1 MSIRTEI
8 ERINAN
14 IASAYSAV
22 QEKGGG
28 IPEQANSAN
37 LAMAIQAIPAS
48 SGGGSP
54 TNVEWRSVTLPQ
66 SDWSDGTQTI
76 QVPGVLADETKQLIQ
91 PTPTIASQR
100 DYYKSGILCT
110 AQATGELTFTTPREP
125 TADIDL
131 IVVITSLVSGSSS
144 TEPEP
149 DEPEP
154 AYRIIGVMWD
164 SSDDSTALTRLTPE
178 TDPNRYVNTTIK
190 TDPVAAV
197 GTGSGSS
204 PFDKYYPWSDMEQ
217 YNIGTNSVLYKRGDA
232 EFSQTA
238 YDTMVYIPK
247 FYYKVINDGTKWYW
261 YVSSN
266 QLFDF
271 EKHPGSERY
280 VGRYHGS
287 SRTFYP
293 NTETLSIN
301 SDIVPYAPGATNT
314 YTSRSGTTPAVG
326 MTRATGR
333 TYSHNR
339 GDNWWL
345 FDIATLSAI
354 QLLYLVEYA
363 DWNSQA
369 KIGRGIVDDT
379 SAHVS
384 GETDLMVYH
393 TGRAEGEDG
402 YTAVQYRWIEN
413 PFGNVFSW
421 VDGLEASNLTYY
433 IAINTNSSATSTGIS
448 MSTTNGYI
456 SNIKYSSEFPWSF
469 IPSEKDGSNNIK
481 IPDAALGNQ
490 TLSAVTPYLPSYN
503 RDSVS
508 GGCFGLGDNAGMFC
522 YWFPDKSVSDA
533 HVGSRLIY
541 IP

>member
-1 MSIRTEI
+1 MQKFLDENGFSR
-8 ERINAN
+8 AWSN
-14 IASAYSAV
+14 IKEYIGSELGA
-22 QEKGGG
+22 
-28 IPEQANSAN
+28 
-37 LAMAIQAIPAS
+37 LPA
-48 SGGGSP
+48 GGSP
-54 TNVEWRSVTLPQ
+54 SNGAGRSVTLLQ
-66 SDWSDGTQTI
+66 SEWSDGVQTVS
-76 QVPGVLADETKQLIQ
+76 VPGVLADETKQLIQ
-91 PTPTIASQR
+91 PTPTTTSQS

-110 AQATGELTFTTPREP
+110 AQAAGELTFTALREP
-125 TADIDL
+125 EADIDL
-131 IVVITSLVSGSSS
+131 IVVITSLVGSSSS
-144 TEPEP
+144 TEPEEP
-149 DEPEP
+149 EVPEP

-178 TDPNRYVNTTIK
+178 TDPNHYVNTTIK
-190 TDPVAAV
+190 TEPVAAV
-197 GTGSGSS
+197 GTGNGSS

-217 YNIGTNSVLYKRGDA
+217 YNIGTSSVLYKRGDS
-232 EFSQTA
+232 EFSQTE

-247 FYYKVINDGTKWYW
+247 FYYNVINDGTKWYW
-261 YVSSN
+261 YVSTN

-280 VGRYHGS
+280 VGRYEGS
-287 SRTFYP
+287 QRTFYP
-293 NTETLSIN
+293 STELSLN
-301 SDIVPYAPGATNT
+301 SDIIPYAPGQSTT
-314 YTSRSGTTPAVG
+314 YTSRSGTTPAVS
-326 MTRATGR
+326 MTRATAR

-354 QLLYLVEYA
+354 QLLYLVEFA

-384 GETDLMVYH
+384 GETDSMVYH
-393 TGRAEGEDG
+393 TGLAEGEDG
-402 YTAVQYRWIEN
+402 KTAVQYRWIEN
-413 PFGNVFSW
+413 PLGNVFSW
-421 VDGLEASNLTYY
+421 VDGLYVSNLSYS
-433 IAINTNSSATSTGIS
+433 IAINANSSSTSTDIS
-448 MSTTNGYI
+448 MTTTNGYI

-469 IPSEKDGSNNIK
+469 IPSAKDGSNNIK
-481 IPDAALGNQ
+481 IPDAAFGSQ

-522 YWFPDKSVSDA
+522 YWFPDQSSSDV